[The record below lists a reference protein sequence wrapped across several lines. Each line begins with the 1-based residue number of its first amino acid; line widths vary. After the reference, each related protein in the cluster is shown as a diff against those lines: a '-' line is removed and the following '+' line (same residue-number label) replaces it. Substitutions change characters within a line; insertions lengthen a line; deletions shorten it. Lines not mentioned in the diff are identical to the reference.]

1 MDCTKVCELLPD
13 YSVELLDRRTHAAV
27 AQHLDACPA
36 CQGEMA
42 AMDQA
47 IDLVEEYAF
56 KSPPPGLWNGV
67 YNRITEGD
75 PAPARVS
82 PWAWL
87 WQRPARALTLGC
99 AAVAVA
105 AGMFIFPGDGSLDS
119 TPTAHSLD
127 PQIASFVRQ
136 HALTAAGSSLGDRA
150 AWELEA
156 ARSARLEDGSSL

>member
-1 MDCTKVCELLPD
+1 MDCLKVGELLPD

-27 AQHLDACPA
+27 AQHLEACGP
-36 CQGEMA
+36 CRGELA

-47 IDLVEEYAF
+47 VSLVEEYAF
-56 KSPPPGLWNGV
+56 RTPPPGLWNGV

-75 PAPARVS
+75 PAPRRLS

-87 WQRPARALTLGC
+87 WQRPGRALTLGC
-99 AAVAVA
+99 AGIAVAIGLIA
-105 AGMFIFPGDGSLDS
+105 FPSSGAPEDY
-119 TPTAHSLD
+119 PMVRSLD
-127 PQIASFVRQ
+127 PSVATFVRQ
-136 HALTAAGSSLGDRA
+136 HALTSAGGSFGDRA